1 MFVGSGKD
9 LNDTLKDVK
18 EAEDNRAYVREIE
31 LVLMRTLLAA
41 GIPFLAS
48 KHNRGFFNGPAGFR
62 LLRKKEAKQ
71 SKEKQSKEKQSKA
84 KHSEF
89 RRAS

>member
-1 MFVGSGKD
+1 MII
-9 LNDTLKDVK
+9 LKNQFVK
-18 EAEDNRAYVREIE
+18 EAEDNCAYVREME

-62 LLRKKEAKQ
+62 LLRKKKAKQ

>member
-9 LNDTLKDVK
+9 LNDTLEDVK

-31 LVLMRTLLAA
+31 LVLMRILLAA

-62 LLRKKEAKQ
+62 LLRKKE
-71 SKEKQSKEKQSKA
+71 EKQSKEKQSKA

>member
-1 MFVGSGKD
+1 ME
-9 LNDTLKDVK
+9 DVK

-48 KHNRGFFNGPAGFR
+48 RHKRGFFNGPARFR

-71 SKEKQSKEKQSKA
+71 SKEKQSKA
-84 KHSEF
+84 KHAEF